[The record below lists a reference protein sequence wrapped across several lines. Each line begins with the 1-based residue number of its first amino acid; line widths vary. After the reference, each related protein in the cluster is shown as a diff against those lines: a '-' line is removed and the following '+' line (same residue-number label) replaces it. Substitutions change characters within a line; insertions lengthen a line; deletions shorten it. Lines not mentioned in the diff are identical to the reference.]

1 MEDLSPYAPR
11 SCHAQDG
18 AVAMSKAE
26 PILSKAEPAISIAD
40 VASHPHVPYRGDIDG
55 LRAIAVLGVVL
66 YHAFPTLIVGGF
78 TGVDVFFVIS
88 GYLISA
94 NIYKSAADGRFSI
107 VDFYRR
113 RIRRIFPSLIL
124 VMAACLGFGWF
135 ALFPN
140 EYAQLG
146 KQTALG
152 AGFVSNIGFFRE
164 SGYFDVSSITKPLLH
179 LWSLGVEEQFY
190 ILWPIVAV
198 LLWRTGKFFGVFLIL
213 SIILSL
219 IASIIAIKT
228 NQVAAFYLPFFRFW
242 ELAMGALL
250 AYISRNGW
258 KAHSF
263 YAWFGM
269 ALIIASYTF
278 AKEGATFPGYWALLP
293 VLGAWFII
301 ASTQFGWLNQK
312 VLACSPAKFLG
323 LVSFPFYL
331 WHWPILSFAHIALG
345 EEPSLLVRGAAII
358 LSLLLASA
366 TYYFVE
372 KPLRFSKSGYMTIG
386 LTLSM
391 IGIGAFGWYAARTDG
406 IPWRATAVDQ
416 EELNKLM
423 VGPTW
428 KYTKNDLCVSL
439 YAPTFRYFCSQEKAE
454 SPTIILIGN
463 SYANHL
469 YGGLVESARFS
480 KQNILSYG
488 SCQPGGYL
496 IDCDMQE
503 QIVAENPSIKLAI
516 INELWPRLDTDGR
529 ELDMMTGEPIKD
541 SGNLAARYE
550 EFLNA
555 KIDFMNKHGV
565 TTVIFKP
572 KPEVMYEPRTCF
584 PRPFAPPANDCS
596 LSLEQVR
603 KQQAGIVAVI
613 DRVAAKHPEAFVFD
627 QNPLFCDE
635 NSCSLIKNGIPLLRD
650 YRHYNEFGS
659 RLIIERFA
667 DWAKQHNIG
676 AID

>member
-1 MEDLSPYAPR
+1 
-11 SCHAQDG
+11 
-18 AVAMSKAE
+18 MSKAE
-26 PILSKAEPAISIAD
+26 SLMPKAESVIEFAGVNSQ
-40 VASHPHVPYRGDIDG
+40 PHVPYRGDIDG

-94 NIYKSAADGRFSI
+94 NIYKSAAAGRFSI
-107 VDFYRR
+107 IDFYRR

-124 VMAACLGFGWF
+124 VMAACLVFGWL

-164 SGYFDVSSITKPLLH
+164 SGYFDVSSVTKPLLH

-190 ILWPIVAV
+190 IVWPIAAL
-198 LLWRTGKFFGVFLIL
+198 LLWRTGRLFSVFLVL

-219 IASIIAIKT
+219 VASVVVIKV

-250 AYISRNGW
+250 AYMVRNGW
-258 KAHSF
+258 KAHSAF
-263 YAWFGM
+263 AWAGL
-269 ALIIASYTF
+269 ALIAVSYVF
-278 AKEGATFPGYWALLP
+278 AKEGETFPGYWALLP
-293 VLGAWFII
+293 VLGAWLII
-301 ASTQFGWLNQK
+301 ASAQTGWVNQK
-312 VLACSPAKFLG
+312 VLACAPAKFLG

-345 EEPSLLVRGAAII
+345 EEPSLIVRVAAVV
-358 LSLLLASA
+358 LSFLLAAA
-366 TYYFVE
+366 TYFVVE
-372 KPLRFSKSGYMTIG
+372 KPLRFSKSGFVTLG
-386 LTLSM
+386 LLLSM
-391 IGIGAFGWYAARTDG
+391 IGVGVFGGYVARTDG
-406 IPWRATAVDQ
+406 VPSRAAAQDQ

-428 KYTKNDLCVSL
+428 KYTKNELCVSL
-439 YAPTFRYFCSQEKAE
+439 YAPTFRYFCSQEKSE
-454 SPTIILIGN
+454 PPTVILIGN

-469 YGGLVESARFS
+469 YGGLVEDARFS
-480 KQNILSYG
+480 RQNILSYG
-488 SCQPGGYL
+488 SCQPGGYQ

-503 QIVAENPSIKLAI
+503 QIVAENPSIKFAI

-529 ELDMMTGEPIKD
+529 ELDMISGEPLAN
-541 SGNLAARYE
+541 SGDLAARYE
-550 EFLNA
+550 KFLNE
-555 KIDFMNKHGV
+555 KIDFMNRHGV
-565 TTVIFKP
+565 ATIIFKP

-584 PRPFAPPANDCS
+584 PRPFAPAANDCL

-603 KQQAGIVAVI
+603 KQQAGIIAVI
-613 DRVAAKHPEAFVFD
+613 ERVSARHPEVFVFD
-627 QNPLFCDE
+627 QNPLFCDDG
-635 NSCSLIKNGIPLLRD
+635 SCSLIKNGLPLLRD
-650 YRHYNEFGS
+650 YRHYNEYGS
-659 RLIIERFA
+659 RLVIDMFA
-667 DWAKQHNIG
+667 EWAKQNHIG
-676 AID
+676 ILD